1 MLESRWQ
8 PFLPLFLLPFW
19 PIAAFCTVHV
29 GWSNRFCHALL
40 NCFLSAEGAYTFLH
54 VSMAVC
60 SAPLLKFF
68 FFFLP
73 NTHQECFCVSSQ
85 FQDMKNLCADVCV
98 RASVWN
104 CACTNFFIFY
114 HGFLFYSPT
123 LPICSRLVA
132 ARCQC
137 ADVWPVS
144 PSVRLCLESAKINRD
159 NSLQW
164 TAHLW
169 YGTTFKVREMHFFHH
184 CTAVIMIKVLHW
196 QISE

>member
-8 PFLPLFLLPFW
+8 PFLPLFLLPLW

-68 FFFLP
+68 FSFYQTRIRNVSVSHHNFKIWKTWCVCTRKCVELCLHIFF
-73 NTHQECFCVSSQ
+73 F
-85 FQDMKNLCADVCV
+85 
-98 RASVWN
+98 
-104 CACTNFFIFY
+104 FFIMVF
-114 HGFLFYSPT
+114 FFYSRT

-137 ADVWPVS
+137 ADVWPVP

-164 TAHLW
+164 RAHLW
-169 YGTTFKVREMHFFHH
+169 YGTTFKMREIHFSHL
-184 CTAVIMIKVLHW
+184 CTAVTMIKVLHW

>member
-1 MLESRWQ
+1 M
-8 PFLPLFLLPFW
+8 
-19 PIAAFCTVHV
+19 HV

-60 SAPLLKFF
+60 SAPLLNFF
-68 FFFLP
+68 FSFYQTRIRNVSVSHHNFKIWKTCAQMCVYAQVCGIVPAHFFIFFFLSW
-73 NTHQECFCVSSQ
+73 FS
-85 FQDMKNLCADVCV
+85 
-98 RASVWN
+98 
-104 CACTNFFIFY
+104 FFY
-114 HGFLFYSPT
+114 PRT

-132 ARCQC
+132 AQCQC
-137 ADVWPVS
+137 ADVWPV
-144 PSVRLCLESAKINRD
+144 PPTVRLCLESAKINRD

-169 YGTTFKVREMHFFHH
+169 YGTTFKVREIHFSHL
-184 CTAVIMIKVLHW
+184 CTAVTMIKVLHW